1 MFMMFITFCGKSV
14 ATEKSITTEKN
25 VATKLIKINKIDY
38 KSFINEKINNI
49 KYNTIGS
56 IVKII
61 KLETKNNSI
70 IGRVRSISMDR
81 NGSFLIIDNS
91 SSKKMFLFDKEG
103 KHLLNYGKPGPGPKE
118 YLYGYGA
125 AAFEDG
131 SVVLVTAYKLIK
143 FNKEGK
149 VLEEVKI
156 KYGALDH
163 IVLNNKLYLS
173 ISIYQNYHKDN
184 SAILIYN
191 SKLEKIGGINKF
203 DNRLRKMIYQPLNIF
218 TKINKKIAFISNYD
232 LNVNIY
238 NPLSNE
244 LSILKIPNNNK
255 NIEHIWD
262 KKHLKRDDKEMITDN
277 IHRFIFIR
285 GFNNSLL
292 LLEKRKNNLII
303 NLWLLNLK
311 SKTIKIF
318 PYLDFND
325 NTKKIFSSIKGSY
338 DNGLIVELSFR
349 DEEEFESF
357 KKEIPQLKNFEFNMD
372 DNSFLALYEFKNS

>member
-1 MFMMFITFCGKSV
+1 M
-14 ATEKSITTEKN
+14 
-25 VATKLIKINKIDY
+25 
-38 KSFINEKINNI
+38 
-49 KYNTIGS
+49 
-56 IVKII
+56 
-61 KLETKNNSI
+61 
-70 IGRVRSISMDR
+70 
-81 NGSFLIIDNS
+81 
-91 SSKKMFLFDKEG
+91 
-103 KHLLNYGKPGPGPKE
+103 
-118 YLYGYGA
+118 
-125 AAFEDG
+125 
-131 SVVLVTAYKLIK
+131 
-143 FNKEGK
+143 
-149 VLEEVKI
+149 
-156 KYGALDH
+156 
-163 IVLNNKLYLS
+163 
-173 ISIYQNYHKDN
+173 
-184 SAILIYN
+184 
-191 SKLEKIGGINKF
+191 
-203 DNRLRKMIYQPLNIF
+203 
-218 TKINKKIAFISNYD
+218 
-232 LNVNIY
+232 NVNIY

-357 KKEIPQLKNFEFNMD
+357 KKEIPQLKNHEFNID
-372 DNSFLALYEFKNS
+372 DNSFLALFEFKDL